1 VRARLPAVD
10 AGAELD
16 GGALIARR
24 SNDREFPVVVI
35 GAGSAGLC
43 TGAALGRRG
52 IPVVVLER
60 GARVGTS
67 WRQRHEEL
75 RLNTDRWLSSLP
87 GLRLPREAGRW
98 AGRDDFVAHLEAFTA
113 RHALDVRCGV
123 TVDRIDRSGVGW
135 RLTTDDGEVDA
146 SDVVI
151 ATGHDRVPHIPDWP
165 GRDDFALPLQHVA
178 GIRRVADLAGRRVL
192 LVGAGN
198 SGIEMAGQLVE
209 AGVRELWLSARTPP
223 TILPLQLA
231 GLPMD
236 LIGVAARPLPEG
248 IRDAVAG
255 AISRLIIGD
264 LAPCGLPAPV
274 MGPYRTLRTTGVTGA
289 VDRGFAR
296 HLRAG
301 RLEVVGLV
309 DRLWGEEVVL
319 RDGSVLRPD
328 VVVLATGF
336 RTGLEPL
343 VGHLGVLDGRGS
355 PRSGPGRA
363 LPGCR
368 GLWFVGFWPALE
380 GALRQH
386 PIEARRIAR
395 AIDR

>member
-1 VRARLPAVD
+1 M
-10 AGAELD
+10 
-16 GGALIARR
+16 
-24 SNDREFPVVVI
+24 I

-43 TGAALGRRG
+43 TAAALGRRG

-60 GARVGTS
+60 GPSVGSS

-87 GLRLPREAGRW
+87 GLRFPRVAGRW
-98 AGRDDFVAHLEAFTA
+98 VGRDDFVAHLETFTA

-123 TVDRIDRSGVGW
+123 TVDRLEQDRAGW
-135 RLTTDDGEVDA
+135 RLRTDDRDVDA

-151 ATGHDRVPHIPDWP
+151 ATGHERVPHIPPWP
-165 GRDDFALPLQHVA
+165 GRDGFALPLLHVA
-178 GIRRVADLAGRRVL
+178 EIRRVADLAGRRVL

-198 SGIEMAGQLVE
+198 SGIEMAGQLVD
-209 AGVRELWLSARTPP
+209 AGVRQLWLSARTPP

-236 LIGVAARPLPEG
+236 LIGVAARALPEG
-248 IRDAVAG
+248 VRDAVARR
-255 AISRLIIGD
+255 ISRLAIGD
-264 LAPCGLPAPV
+264 LAPYGLPAPA

-301 RLEVVGLV
+301 RLEIVGLV
-309 DRLWGEEVVL
+309 ERLSEDEVL
-319 RDGSVLRPD
+319 LCDGSSLSPD

-343 VGHLGVLDGRGS
+343 VGHLGVLDGHGS
-355 PRSGPGRA
+355 PLSRPGRA
-363 LPGCR
+363 IAGNR
-368 GLWFVGFWPALE
+368 GLWFAGFWPALE
-380 GALRQH
+380 GALRRH
-386 PIEARRIAR
+386 PVEARRIAR
-395 AIDR
+395 AIAR